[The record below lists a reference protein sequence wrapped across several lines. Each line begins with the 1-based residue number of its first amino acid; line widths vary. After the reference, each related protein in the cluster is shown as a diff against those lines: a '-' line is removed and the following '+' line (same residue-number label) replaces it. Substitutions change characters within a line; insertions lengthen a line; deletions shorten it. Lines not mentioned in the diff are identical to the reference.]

1 MVMITATT
9 SVEVV
14 SRETIK
20 PLCPT
25 PNHLRNYILSSIDQN
40 SPPIYIPV
48 LLFYLNN
55 TTINTNE
62 KLFMLKKSL
71 GECLSEYYPLAG
83 TFRDDYSVVECNDD
97 GAEFIEARVNCD
109 ISQIIGTS
117 NVKLLNQLLPFEST
131 GNWSKLK
138 GKTYEREVLVAAQ
151 ANLFRCDGLAIGV
164 CISHK
169 IADGTSVVA
178 FLNSWA
184 SKSLNNYHGYN
195 ANIVPP
201 PIFDSARNFPPREMP
216 RYSHDIGITNKTIVT
231 KRFIF
236 DSSSILALKK
246 QASTTIIDS
255 SDENIKFPTRVQA
268 VSSLIWSRVLALY
281 RSKPTYAKICVAV
294 HAVNIR
300 PRMEP
305 LVPNHT
311 FGNYWTVAIAP
322 AVVKTEQNA
331 GEISSDI
338 TILVEKMNKSI
349 RNINAGCVKNMNVVA
364 APVSNSLKMHSFS
377 KTGHTRDSNFE
388 ESEQHRS
395 RLNDNSVEKTVK
407 AFSKGDLEVCN
418 FTSWCRF
425 PVYEVD
431 FGWGKP
437 EWVCSPIKSFKN
449 LVILMGTKDG
459 DGIEASVNLLE
470 EDMPLFENDPQILAF
485 ANYCP

>member
-1 MVMITATT
+1 MVMISTNT

-48 LLFYLNN
+48 LLFYLNSAAN
-55 TTINTNE
+55 IINTHQ
-62 KLFMLKKSL
+62 KLIMLRKSL
-71 GECLSEYYPLAG
+71 AECLSEYYPLAG
-83 TFRDDYSVVECNDD
+83 TFRDDYSVVECNDE
-97 GAEFIEARVNCD
+97 GAEFIEARVNFD

-131 GNWSKLK
+131 GNW
-138 GKTYEREVLVAAQ
+138 GKFKEKTDEREVLVAAQ
-151 ANLFRCDGLAIGV
+151 ANLFRCGGLALGV

-184 SKSLNNYHGYN
+184 SKSLNNYHGDH
-195 ANIVPP
+195 AKIVPP
-201 PIFDSARNFPPREMP
+201 PIFDSAKNFPPREMP
-216 RYSHDIGITNKTIVT
+216 RYSHDTGITNKTIVT

-236 DSSSILALKK
+236 DSSSILALRNK
-246 QASTTIIDS
+246 ASNAIST
-255 SDENIKFPTRVQA
+255 DEYVKFPTRVQA

-281 RSKPTYAKICVAV
+281 RSKPKYTKICVAV

-300 PRMEP
+300 PRMEQP
-305 LVPNHT
+305 VPNHF
-311 FGNYWTVAIAP
+311 FGNYWTVAIAS
-322 AVVKTEQNA
+322 AVVKTEQNV
-331 GEISSDI
+331 GDI
-338 TILVEKMNKSI
+338 TLLVEKMNKSI
-349 RNINAGCVKNMNVVA
+349 RNINADYVKNMNVVA
-364 APVSNSLKMHSFS
+364 LVSDSPKVHRFLKTRHS
-377 KTGHTRDSNFE
+377 HDNNFK
-388 ESEQHRS
+388 ESEQLRS
-395 RLNDNSVEKTVK
+395 RLNDNSVETTVK
-407 AFSKGDLEVCN
+407 DFMKGDLEVCN

-437 EWVCSPIKSFKN
+437 EWICSPIRSFKN
-449 LVILMGTKDG
+449 LVILMGTKHG
-459 DGIEASVNLLE
+459 NGIEASINLLE
-470 EDMPLFENDPQILAF
+470 EDMPLFENDPEILSF

>member
-55 TTINTNE
+55 TSINTNE
-62 KLFMLKKSL
+62 KLFVLKKSL

-83 TFRDDYSVVECNDD
+83 TFRDDYSVVECNDE
-97 GAEFIEARVNCD
+97 GAEFIGARVNCD

-131 GNWSKLK
+131 GNW
-138 GKTYEREVLVAAQ
+138 GKFKEKAYEREVLVAAQ
-151 ANLFRCDGLAIGV
+151 ANLFRCGGLAIGV

-169 IADGTSVVA
+169 IADGTSAVA

-246 QASTTIIDS
+246 QASTAIIDS

-281 RSKPTYAKICVAV
+281 RSKTTYAKICVAV

-300 PRMEP
+300 PRMESW
-305 LVPNHT
+305 NHQSLIT
-311 FGNYWTVAIAP
+311 RL
-322 AVVKTEQNA
+322 
-331 GEISSDI
+331 EII
-338 TILVEKMNKSI
+338 
-349 RNINAGCVKNMNVVA
+349 G
-364 APVSNSLKMHSFS
+364 
-377 KTGHTRDSNFE
+377 
-388 ESEQHRS
+388 Q
-395 RLNDNSVEKTVK
+395 
-407 AFSKGDLEVCN
+407 
-418 FTSWCRF
+418 F

>member
-1 MVMITATT
+1 MVMISTS

-20 PLCPT
+20 PLYPT

-55 TTINTNE
+55 TTISTHQ
-62 KLFMLKKSL
+62 KLCMLKKSL
-71 GECLSEYYPLAG
+71 AKCLSEYYPLAG
-83 TFRDDYSVVECNDD
+83 TFRDDYSVVECNDE
-97 GAEFIEARVNCD
+97 GAEFVEARVNCH
-109 ISQIIGTS
+109 ISQTIGTS
-117 NVKLLNQLLPFEST
+117 DVKLLNRLLPFEPT
-131 GNWSKLK
+131 GNWGKLK
-138 GKTYEREVLVAAQ
+138 EKTDKREVLVAAQ
-151 ANLFRCDGLAIGV
+151 ANLFRCGGLAIGV

-184 SKSLNNYHGYN
+184 SKSLNTIHE
-195 ANIVPP
+195 V
-201 PIFDSARNFPPREMP
+201 P
-216 RYSHDIGITNKTIVT
+216 RYSHDTGITNKTIVT

-236 DSSSILALKK
+236 DSLSILALKK
-246 QASTTIIDS
+246 QVSSAIIGS
-255 SDENIKFPTRVQA
+255 SDENVKLPTRVQA
-268 VSSLIWSRVLALY
+268 ISALIWRRVLALY
-281 RSKPTYAKICVAV
+281 RSKPKYAKICVSV

-305 LVPNHT
+305 PVPNHT

-322 AVVKTEQNA
+322 AVLQTDQNA
-331 GEISSDI
+331 GDMGSDI
-338 TILVEKMNKSI
+338 TILAEKLNKSI
-349 RNINAGCVKNMNVVA
+349 RNINADYVEDVIKGGNNTKVVA
-364 APVSNSLKMHSFS
+364 PVLDPPKMHSLL
-377 KTGHTRDSNFE
+377 KTVHTRNNNFK

-395 RLNDNSVEKTVK
+395 RLDDDLVEITAK
-407 AFSKGDLEVCN
+407 AFRKGDLEVCN

-431 FGWGKP
+431 YGWGTP
-437 EWVCSPIKSFKN
+437 EWVCSPIRSFKN

-470 EDMPLFENDPQILAF
+470 EDMPLFENDPEILSF
-485 ANYCP
+485 AKYVP